1 MSKAWAPL
9 FEGSRRKGV
18 TPIQFALAGM
28 NAHINND
35 LPWALMQTWDELGDA
50 DRPDSPEY
58 RDFEL
63 VNRILEE
70 VAVGVRATLESGLLR
85 WLDRVLGRLDDIV
98 ASVVISKARDD
109 AWKRAARWRRSF
121 DTEAAEAHECHV
133 GYESHLILR
142 RVRSHPVA
150 TRVASCA
157 FRRIRSRT
165 RPRVGPIEPIGI
177 RSACPISA

>member
-1 MSKAWAPL
+1 MACFNFMYLSVTEAVRDQLDRFEDPEFVERLAVVFAEFYLAAYEADHDGAWVSKAWAPL

-98 ASVVISKARDD
+98 ASVVIAQG
-109 AWKRAARWRRSF
+109 A
-121 DTEAAEAHECHV
+121 
-133 GYESHLILR
+133 
-142 RVRSHPVA
+142 
-150 TRVASCA
+150 
-157 FRRIRSRT
+157 
-165 RPRVGPIEPIGI
+165 
-177 RSACPISA
+177 